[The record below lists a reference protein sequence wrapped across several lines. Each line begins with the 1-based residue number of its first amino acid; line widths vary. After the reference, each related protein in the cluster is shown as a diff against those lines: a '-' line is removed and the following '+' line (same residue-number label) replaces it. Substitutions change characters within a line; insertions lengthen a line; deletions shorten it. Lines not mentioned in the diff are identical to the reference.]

1 MSGFN
6 LGLNQRNF
14 NGTRATSA
22 AAINMGSTSG
32 KGSTTRMF
40 NYCKTH
46 STNPSGCIDNFINK
60 APAPFEASG
69 TQGAQGLQGAT
80 GLQGVT
86 GPSGGPQGLQG
97 ETGIQ
102 GLQGST
108 GARGFTGTQ
117 GFIGVTGITGA
128 MGDTLRGLQKNG

>member
-60 APAPFEASG
+60 APAPVEASG
-69 TQGAQGLQGAT
+69 TQGAQGATGPQGAQGAT
-80 GLQGVT
+80 GLQGAT
-86 GPSGGPQGLQG
+86 G
-97 ETGIQ
+97 
-102 GLQGST
+102 
-108 GARGFTGTQ
+108 
-117 GFIGVTGITGA
+117 
-128 MGDTLRGLQKNG
+128 